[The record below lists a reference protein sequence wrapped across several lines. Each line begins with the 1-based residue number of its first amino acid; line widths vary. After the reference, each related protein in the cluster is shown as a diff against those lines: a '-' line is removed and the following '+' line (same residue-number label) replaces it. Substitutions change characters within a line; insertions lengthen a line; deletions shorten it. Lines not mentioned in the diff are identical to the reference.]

1 MQYTPTLTGVKEE
14 ILLARNVGKNSF
26 AFLLETGGLVLTQQ
40 EGQYVL
46 VDPTVGET
54 VSSLGS
60 IIVYDSAGQITLG
73 TMTAQTILAGQK
85 YGITISVDQEF
96 LAGATYPVSI
106 DPTIEVWKLDVTAQ
120 TEDEAYDNQIQ
131 VYPEEEDEE
140 ENEN

>member
-1 MQYTPTLTGVKEE
+1 MLP
-14 ILLARNVGKNSF
+14 
-26 AFLLETGGLVLTQQ
+26 QQ

-60 IIVYDSAGQITLG
+60 IIVYDSAGEITLG

-96 LAGATYPVSI
+96 LAGATYPVAI